1 MKNDATIVTPTKKNA
16 AIITHEIERE
26 VRPYHRNIAPTVV
39 NTTRSEN
46 HHRETANLIRS
57 TAVSY
62 IYLTLLPP
70 L

>member
-1 MKNDATIVTPTKKNA
+1 
-16 AIITHEIERE
+16 
-26 VRPYHRNIAPTVV
+26 VV

-46 HHRETANLIRS
+46 HHRETTNLIRS